1 MVNVNRMPDIFIS
14 RQPLVNR
21 SCQIVAQRLSL
32 RFAPGARAIDATDA
46 ASTLKAL
53 GDAWPP
59 GEQAVFLDCGGH
71 LPDVVLL
78 DGQVPENVVF
88 EVRSD
93 DLLGETGAP
102 RVAALLAARTPLA
115 LLVDAQ
121 AEAALA
127 CGLPFRF
134 VGVDAR
140 RNPPPHWNGLNVPKA
155 SDAAPSRVAFNV
167 DDEVNFRQCFD
178 AGIEAAA
185 SWFFTRPA
193 QTPARALKPGHAR
206 IVRLLN
212 LVRSNANVKEVEAA
226 LKQDVALSYK
236 FLRYI
241 NSPGF
246 GLSCE
251 IQSFRHAVTILGYD
265 NLNKWLALLLA
276 TASRDPMAPAL
287 LHTALTRAHLMEEL
301 AQGRVEARDY
311 DSLFVT
317 GAFSL
322 LDVLLGVSMGKVLE
336 ALHLPEAISD
346 ALLGRGGRYAPFL
359 DLARAGEG
367 EDGAAIA
374 AQAARLGVSAEQFN
388 RAQLRALAF
397 AASIEL

>member
-1 MVNVNRMPDIFIS
+1 MPDIFIS

-21 SCQIVAQRLSL
+21 SSQIVAQRLSL
-32 RFAPGARAIDATDA
+32 RFGPGAMATDA
-46 ASTLKAL
+46 ALALKAL

-59 GEQAVFLDCGGH
+59 GDQTVFLDCGGVP
-71 LPDVVLL
+71 PDAALL
-78 DGQVPENVVF
+78 DGQVPENVVL
-88 EVRSD
+88 EVRPG
-93 DLLGETGAP
+93 DLLGEAGAP
-102 RVAALLAARTPLA
+102 RVTALQAARTPLA
-115 LLVDAQ
+115 LLVDGL
-121 AEAALA
+121 AETALV

-134 VGVDAR
+134 VCVDAR
-140 RNPPPHWNGLNVPKA
+140 QNPPPQWNGLNTLTT

-167 DDEVNFRQCFD
+167 DDEVIFRQCFD
-178 AGIEAAA
+178 AGIDAAA
-185 SWFFTRPA
+185 SWFFSRPVQA
-193 QTPARALKPGHAR
+193 PARALKPGHAR

-276 TASRDPMAPAL
+276 TASKDPMAPAL
-287 LHTALTRAHLMEEL
+287 LHTALTRAHLMEAL

-322 LDVLLGVSMGKVLE
+322 LDVLLGVSMDKVLE
-336 ALHLPEAISD
+336 ALHLPEAIGD
-346 ALLGRGGRYAPFL
+346 ALLGRRGGYAPFL